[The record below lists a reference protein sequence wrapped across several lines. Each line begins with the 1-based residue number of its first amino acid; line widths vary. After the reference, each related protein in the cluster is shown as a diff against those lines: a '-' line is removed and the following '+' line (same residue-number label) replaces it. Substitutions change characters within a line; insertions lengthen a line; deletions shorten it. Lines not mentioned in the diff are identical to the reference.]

1 MRVQNETKTV
11 LLEQLTALRVRHA
24 ELEESRGDG
33 QYRMLFEGSQDA
45 VYISTR
51 DGRVLEANQAALD
64 LFGYT
69 REEILQLKAERLYAD
84 PDDWQLSRQ
93 RVGEAGSFKDYE
105 VRLQKKS
112 GVEMDC
118 LLTSSVVRDSKGV
131 ILGYQ
136 WMIRDVT
143 ERKQAEKL
151 FPLLLESAPFGLVVV
166 NQAGEMTLVNSQ
178 TEAMFGYS
186 RKELLGEPV
195 EILIP
200 QHLRDRHAAHRTDYL
215 AEPRTI
221 TSLGRELC
229 GLRKDGS
236 TVSIEIGLSPVS
248 VSGEVM
254 IAAAIVNVTARMQRE
269 KALRESEARYRMLVE
284 HSPYCIHEIDRDGRF
299 VSMNK
304 AGLANLGVNAESDV
318 VGTPYLDV
326 VAEEYRARIGG
337 VLRQAWEGQSSE
349 FEYRTRNGRHFR
361 STMVP
366 ITDDAGVVIRLMGLT
381 QDITE
386 QVRRE
391 KALHALVEGTA
402 SAIGDMFFPQLVRI
416 LADTLNM
423 RFAFVS
429 ALVDKSGE
437 RLRIISLWEGTGYGK
452 TFEFAVQGT
461 PGEQVISKGLA
472 VYPARVQELFPG
484 DNWLR
489 AVGIESYLAIALCDS
504 QGSPLGHLGVAD
516 CKPMAQS
523 DFAESILRIF
533 AARAASE
540 LERRQAES
548 VVWESRER
556 LRKLAARLHAVREEE
571 QTAIAREVHDVLGQ
585 ALTSLRMDVS
595 WIMARLP
602 EKRDALSERG
612 SAMTSLIDATLAD
625 VRQLVSHLRPAVLD
639 DLGLEAAIEWQAQ
652 KFTKRTGVETEVKLP
667 ALEIGLDRERA
678 TAVFR
683 VLQEA
688 LTNVARHAEASGV
701 KIHLRAKGEM
711 MTLEVRDDGKGV
723 TDNALA
729 SAWSIGLTGMR
740 ERAGALG
747 GRVDIR
753 RLETGGTAVIIHMPL
768 AAQKTGTNC
777 IQ

>member
-1 MRVQNETKTV
+1 MRVQDETKAA
-11 LLEQLTALRVRHA
+11 LLEELTALRARHA
-24 ELEESRGDG
+24 ALEESGGDG
-33 QYRMLFEGSQDA
+33 RYRMLFEGSRDA
-45 VYISTR
+45 VYICTR

-69 REEILQLKAERLYAD
+69 RDEMSRLDVEQLYAHPAD
-84 PDDWQLSRQ
+84 RTRFQRQ
-93 RVGEAGSFKDYE
+93 VEETGLVRDYE
-105 VRLQKKS
+105 VRFRKKS
-112 GVEMDC
+112 GAEIDC
-118 LLTSSVVRDSKGV
+118 FLTSTVWRDAEGV
-131 ILGYQ
+131 IRGYQ
-136 WMIRDVT
+136 GMICDVT
-143 ERKQAEKL
+143 KRKQPEKL
-151 FPLLLESAPFGLVVV
+151 FPLLLESAPFALVVI

-178 TEAMFGYS
+178 TEALFGYT
-186 RKELLGEPV
+186 RKELLGEPI
-195 EILIP
+195 EILVP
-200 QHLRDRHAAHRTDYL
+200 KHLRDRHVANRTDYL

-236 TVSIEIGLSPVS
+236 TVPVEVGLSPVTIG
-248 VSGEVM
+248 GETLALAVVVD
-254 IAAAIVNVTARMQRE
+254 ITERK
-269 KALRESEARYRMLVE
+269 KAEEVLRKSEARYRTLVE
-284 HSPYCIHEIDRDGRF
+284 HSPYCIHEIDLDSRF

-304 AGLANLGVNAESDV
+304 AGLANLGVNAESDI

-326 VAEEYRARIGG
+326 VSEEDRPRIGG
-337 VLRQAWEGQSSE
+337 VLRQALEGQGSE
-349 FEYRTRNGRHFR
+349 FDYRTRHGRHFR

-366 ITDDAGVVIRLMGLT
+366 LSDDAGVVVRLMGLT

-391 KALHALVEGTA
+391 ETLHVLVEGTA
-402 SAIGDMFFPQLVRI
+402 SAIGDMFFPQLVRT
-416 LADTLNM
+416 LADALDM

-429 ALVDKSGE
+429 ELVDTGGE
-437 RLRIISLWEGTGYGK
+437 RCRVISLWEGTGYGK

-461 PGEQVISKGLA
+461 PSEQVISKGLA
-472 VYPARVQELFPG
+472 VYSDRVQELFPS
-484 DNWLR
+484 DDWLR
-489 AVGIESYLAIALCDS
+489 AVGIESYLAIVLCDS
-504 QGSPLGHLGVAD
+504 QGRPIGHLGVAD

-523 DFAESILRIF
+523 DFAKSILRIF
-533 AARAASE
+533 AARASSE
-540 LERRQAES
+540 LERRRVES

-571 QTAIAREVHDVLGQ
+571 RTAIAREVHDVMGQ

-595 WIMARLP
+595 WLMARLP
-602 EKRDALSERG
+602 EKQGELLERG
-612 SAMTSLIDATLAD
+612 SAMTSLLDTTLAD
-625 VRQLVSHLRPAVLD
+625 VRQLVSHLRPALLD

-652 KFTKRTGVETEVKLP
+652 RFAKRTGVEIEVKLP

-688 LTNVARHAEASGV
+688 LTNVERHAEASGV
-701 KIHLRAKGEM
+701 EIYLRAKGEM

-753 RLETGGTAVIIHMPL
+753 RLETGGTAVIVQMPL
-768 AAQKTGTNC
+768 ADQQAGATP
-777 IQ
+777 

>member
-1 MRVQNETKTV
+1 M
-11 LLEQLTALRVRHA
+11 
-24 ELEESRGDG
+24 G
-33 QYRMLFEGSQDA
+33 A
-45 VYISTR
+45 VYRALFAGSHEAVYVSTR
-51 DGRVLEANQAALD
+51 DGRVLDVNQAALD

-69 REEILQLKAERLYAD
+69 RDEMSRLDVEQLYAD

-93 RVGEAGSFKDYE
+93 QVGDAGSFEDYE
-105 VRLQKKS
+105 VRLRKKS

-118 LLTSSVVRDSKGV
+118 LLTSSVVRDGEGV

-136 WMIRDVT
+136 GMIRDVT
-143 ERKQAEKL
+143 ERKQAEEL
-151 FPLLLESAPFGLVVV
+151 FPLLLESAPFALVVV
-166 NQAGEMTLVNSQ
+166 NQVGEMTLVNAQ
-178 TEAMFGYS
+178 TEVMFGYS

-200 QHLRDRHAAHRTDYL
+200 QHLRDRLAAHRTDYL

-229 GLRKDGS
+229 GLRKDGN
-236 TVSIEIGLSPVS
+236 TVPIEIGLSPVS
-248 VSGEVM
+248 VRGEVM

-269 KALRESEARYRMLVE
+269 EALRESEARYRMLVE

-299 VSMNK
+299 VSINK
-304 AGLANLGVNAESDV
+304 AGLANLGVNAESDI
-318 VGTPYLDV
+318 VGIPYLDV
-326 VAEEYRARIGG
+326 VSEEDRPRIGE
-337 VLRQAWEGQSSE
+337 VLRRAWEGQDSE
-349 FEYRTRNGRHFR
+349 CEYITTGSQRFR
-361 STMVP
+361 SSFVP
-366 ITDDAGVVIRLMGLT
+366 ITNDAGVVIRLMGLT

-391 KALHALVEGTA
+391 EALHALVAGTA
-402 SAIGDMFFPQLVRI
+402 SATGDMFFPQLVRT
-416 LADTLNM
+416 LADVLDV

-429 ALVDKSGE
+429 ELIDGGGE
-437 RLRIISLWEGTGYGK
+437 RGRVISFWQGTGYGE
-452 TFEFAVQGT
+452 TLEFALQGN
-461 PGEQVISKGLA
+461 PVEQVISKGF
-472 VYPARVQELFPG
+472 VIYPARVQELFP
-484 DNWLR
+484 DNKWLR

-516 CKPMAQS
+516 CKPMTQGE
-523 DFAESILRIF
+523 FAESILRVF
-533 AARAASE
+533 AARAGSE
-540 LERRQAES
+540 LERRQAEG

-612 SAMTSLIDATLAD
+612 SAMTSLLDATLAD

-688 LTNVARHAEASGV
+688 LTNVARHAEASRV
-701 KIHLRAKGEM
+701 EIRLRAKGDM
-711 MTLEVRDDGKGV
+711 MMLEVRDDGKGV
-723 TDNALA
+723 TDDALA

-747 GRVDIR
+747 GRVDINR
-753 RLETGGTAVIIHMPL
+753 VETAGTAVIIQMPL
-768 AAQKTGTNC
+768 ATQKAGTTP
-777 IQ
+777 

>member
-1 MRVQNETKTV
+1 MRVQNETKTA
-11 LLEQLTALRVRHA
+11 LLEELTALRARHA
-24 ELEESRGDG
+24 ALEESRGDG
-33 QYRMLFEGSQDA
+33 QYRMLFEGSRDA
-45 VYISTR
+45 LYVSTR

-93 RVGEAGSFKDYE
+93 RDGEAGSFKDYE
-105 VRLQKKS
+105 VRLRKKS

-118 LLTSSVVRDSKGV
+118 LLTSSVVRDSEGV
-131 ILGYQ
+131 IFGYQ
-136 WMIRDVT
+136 GMIRDVT

-151 FPLLLESAPFGLVVV
+151 FPLLLDSAPFALVVV

-200 QHLRDRHAAHRTDYL
+200 KHLRDRHAAHRTDYL

-236 TVSIEIGLSPVS
+236 TVPIEIGLSPVS
-248 VSGEVM
+248 VGGEVM
-254 IAAAIVNVTARMQRE
+254 IASAIVNVTARVQRE
-269 KALRESEARYRMLVE
+269 EALRESEARYRTLVE
-284 HSPYCIHEIDRDGRF
+284 HSPYCIHEIDLDGRF
-299 VSMNK
+299 VSINK
-304 AGLANLGVNAESDV
+304 AGLAILGVSAESDV
-318 VGTPYLDV
+318 VGTPYLDLV
-326 VAEEYRARIGG
+326 FEEDRARIGG
-337 VLRQAWEGQSSE
+337 VLRQASEGQGSE
-349 FEYRTRNGRHFR
+349 LEFRTTDSRHFR
-361 STMVP
+361 SSIVP
-366 ITDDAGVVIRLMGLT
+366 IADDAGVVVRLMGLT
-381 QDITE
+381 QDVTE

-391 KALHALVEGTA
+391 EALHALVAGTA
-402 SAIGDMFFPQLVRI
+402 SAIGDVFFPQLVRT
-416 LADTLNM
+416 LADVLDM
-423 RFAFVS
+423 SFAFVS
-429 ALVDKSGE
+429 ELVDTGGE
-437 RLRIISLWEGTGYGK
+437 RLRIISLWEGTEHSE
-452 TFEFAVQGT
+452 TFEFAVQGS
-461 PGEQVISKGLA
+461 PAEQVISKGLA
-472 VYPARVQELFPG
+472 VYPGHVQELFP
-484 DNWLR
+484 NNTWIR
-489 AVGIESYLAIALCDS
+489 QRGIESYLAIPLCDS
-504 QGSPLGHLGVAD
+504 QGKPIGHLGVAD

-533 AARAASE
+533 AARAGSE
-540 LERRQAES
+540 LERRRVES
-548 VVWESRER
+548 AVRESRER

-571 QTAIAREVHDVLGQ
+571 RTAIAREVHDVVGQ

-595 WIMARLP
+595 WLMARLP
-602 EKRDALSERG
+602 EKRGELLERG
-612 SAMTSLIDATLAD
+612 SAMTALLDATLAD

-652 KFTKRTGVETEVKLP
+652 RFTKRTGVEMEVKLP
-667 ALEIGLDRERA
+667 ALELGLDRERA

-688 LTNVARHAEASGV
+688 LTNVARHAEASRV
-701 KIHLRAKGEM
+701 EIHLRAKGEM

-723 TDNALA
+723 TDDALA

-753 RLETGGTAVIIHMPL
+753 RLETGGTAVIIQMPL
-768 AAQKTGTNC
+768 TAQKAGTTP
-777 IQ
+777 